1 MKYMGGKNRLAHIIC
16 SEINSI
22 ALNEN
27 IENYYE
33 PFVGG
38 GAIIEQVNIK
48 NRYGSDLNNYLIALY
63 KHFQDTDKFE
73 YPNITREQ
81 WEHIRKNKEQYPE
94 WLVAWAGFY
103 CSFNARWFNAWGGD
117 YFDKQGTYCN
127 KQLGAYNSILK
138 EIPIIKNIN
147 FRNCSYK
154 DINITPHSI
163 IYCDA
168 PYIGT
173 KQYEGAEETFDFDA
187 YYKWLK
193 TIAKDNLVIISE
205 YRMPALDFKS
215 IKYFE
220 LNNSLSKSFTDNKE
234 LEQTDCIEQ
243 LFVVRGGYLVDK
255 YYPDEEDDTY
265 DF

>member
-1 MKYMGGKNRLAHIIC
+1 MKYMGGKSRLAHIIC

-27 IENYYE
+27 IDNYYE

-48 NRYGSDLNNYLIALY
+48 NRHGSDLNNYLIALY

-73 YPNITREQ
+73 YPNITKEQ
-81 WEHIRKNKEQYPE
+81 YEHIRKNKQQYPE
-94 WLVAWAGFY
+94 WLVAWCGFY
-103 CSFNARWFNAWGGD
+103 CSFNTRWFNAWGGD

-138 EIPIIKNIN
+138 EIPMIKNIN
-147 FRNCSYK
+147 FKNCSYK
-154 DINITPHSI
+154 DVNIIPHSI
-163 IYCDA
+163 VYCDA

-173 KQYEGAEETFDFDA
+173 KKYEGAEETFDFDA

-220 LNNSLSKSFTDNKE
+220 LNNSLSKSFTNNKE
-234 LEQTDCIEQ
+234 LEQTECIEQ
-243 LFVVRGGYLVDK
+243 LFVVRGGYLVNK
-255 YYPDEEDDTY
+255 YYPDEEDNTY